1 VIETRNMGI
10 HGSRCPN
17 GRRERAVTACSAR
30 KGIRDVAAPCQF
42 ALDAKEFAI
51 YHLTLFQQP
60 GAIREIKY
68 H

>member
-1 VIETRNMGI
+1 V
-10 HGSRCPN
+10 S
-17 GRRERAVTACSAR
+17 ACSPW
-30 KGIRDVAAPCQF
+30 KGIRDVVAPCQF

-51 YHLTLFQQP
+51 YHPTLDALRFLPQP